1 MTQEYKV
8 DSTRQTQR
16 TIQVVSGLYVVIGLL
31 VTAVSAFTGHVAFA
45 LVGLIIVSLAV
56 VGGVLLHNILR
67 LGRRAALVED
77 RLQGIDSALARV
89 EERLA
94 QIHGSQTAG
103 TDAEE
108 MVDLT
113 AIGPGDPGLLTNA
126 VLDRGRFPRLVA
138 TMADA
143 PDGEVSSSSH
153 SSYARKHMPGGNS
166 SEAGNSAVPAA
177 PPSEPMQEDAIHR
190 WEIAL
195 VCGNLATCRALFSI
209 LVDTASPD
217 LVAELEEQLGDLER
231 RTARRLRE
239 AFNEDVRR
247 EDYAGALET
256 GTEILRLL
264 PKSSIAA
271 DFERIRPHLLR
282 RVERAS
288 QARRAVAWL

>member
-1 MTQEYKV
+1 
-8 DSTRQTQR
+8 
-16 TIQVVSGLYVVIGLL
+16 
-31 VTAVSAFTGHVAFA
+31 
-45 LVGLIIVSLAV
+45 
-56 VGGVLLHNILR
+56 
-67 LGRRAALVED
+67 
-77 RLQGIDSALARV
+77 
-89 EERLA
+89 
-94 QIHGSQTAG
+94 
-103 TDAEE
+103 

-113 AIGPGDPGLLTNA
+113 AIGLGDPGLLTSA

-153 SSYARKHMPGGNS
+153 SSCTCKYMPGGND
-166 SEAGNSAVPAA
+166 SEAGNSAVPAV
-177 PPSEPMQEDAIHR
+177 PRSGPVREDAIHR

-195 VCGNLATCRALFSI
+195 VCGDLVTCRTVFSI

-217 LVAELEEQLGDLER
+217 LVAELEEQLRDLER

-271 DFERIRPHLLR
+271 DFERIRLHLLR
-282 RVERAS
+282 RVERPS
-288 QARRAVAWL
+288 REQRAVAWP

>member
-8 DSTRQTQR
+8 ESTRQTQR

-31 VTAVSAFTGHVAFA
+31 VIAVSAFTGRVAFA
-45 LVGLIIVSLAV
+45 LVGLMIVSLAV

-94 QIHGSQTAG
+94 QTHGSQPAG

-113 AIGPGDPGLLTNA
+113 AIGLGDPGLLAST

-143 PDGEVSSSSH
+143 PDGEVSSSLH
-153 SSYARKHMPGGNS
+153 AACTCKYMPDENDL
-166 SEAGNSAVPAA
+166 EAGSSAVPAV
-177 PPSEPMQEDAIHR
+177 PPSGPTQEDAIHR

-195 VCGNLATCRALFSI
+195 VCGDLASCRALFSI

-217 LVAELEEQLGDLER
+217 LVAELEEQLRDLER

-282 RVERAS
+282 RVERVS
-288 QARRAVAWL
+288 QAQRAVAWP